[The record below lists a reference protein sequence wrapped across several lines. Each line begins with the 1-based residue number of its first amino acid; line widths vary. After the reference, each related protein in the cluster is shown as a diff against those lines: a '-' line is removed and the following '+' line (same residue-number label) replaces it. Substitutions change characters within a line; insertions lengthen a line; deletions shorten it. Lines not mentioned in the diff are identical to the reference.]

1 MIKQM
6 NEKRKEKKNK
16 LIAKELSIMIMF
28 EKFIQ

>member
-6 NEKRKEKKNK
+6 NEKRKKKNK